1 MLSHPLATGSDG
13 HHRALR
19 GDVRGARD
27 SLAYG
32 LRSRDRPAVPPL
44 GSIWHLIPGEA
55 GLPAGA
61 RAGRQ
66 RDRGLPDCLTR
77 HCLTHPPLFDTC
89 YKPTCQATRRV
100 QTGGAHFPGQQREGS
115 PKLGSWVAG
124 PARQYS
130 TKGLQGSKGAAKS
143 GTKGWDGK
151 TLTLIL
157 LPHTTCQAGGDPSA
171 LFAGRRWWTRE
182 EVRRRTNRGKG
193 GHRLAACGRK
203 KGSAWRGGWWKG
215 GGGVSSREHLHP
227 PPPPHKPPRPTNK
240 ISMTLKSHTLHEQHI
255 SGVELTNANRER
267 AATDQEKGGVDR
279 GRKGRQGGRRDEA
292 SRTRGRARGEDNG
305 RHARSL

>member
-66 RDRGLPDCLTR
+66 RNRVCGINSLDYLR
-77 HCLTHPPLFDTC
+77 HPPSFDTC

-130 TKGLQGSKGAAKS
+130 TKGRQGSKGAAKS

-171 LFAGRRWWTRE
+171 LFAGRRWWKRR

-203 KGSAWRGGWWKG
+203 KGSAWRGRWEEGEWTRHE
-215 GGGVSSREHLHP
+215 STFA
-227 PPPPHKPPRPTNK
+227 PPPHPPPRPTNK

-292 SRTRGRARGEDNG
+292 SRTRARARGEENG